1 MNTTSR
7 RHFLKAAGAAAAV
20 AATAAASGV
29 SVAADSSRR
38 KFSID
43 LNCGMI
49 GVKASPTEAIRWAK
63 QHGFESV
70 APAVDA
76 LAKLSDTA
84 LNELLGELKSLKLV
98 WGAAGRGF
106 SLRDDDAQFAE
117 LLREVTGW
125 AKAAARANVQ
135 RAATW
140 ISPRS
145 DSLTYLA
152 NFRLH
157 VRRLRAIAAVLGD
170 QGIRFG
176 LEYIGPKTSWS
187 GGRFPFIHSMAE
199 MKELIAEIN
208 RPNVGFLL
216 DSWHWYTAGET
227 ADDLLTLRNEDVVAC
242 HLNDAPAGL
251 ARDAQIDN
259 RRELPCATGVID
271 AKAFLRALVTIGYDG
286 PICAEPFYP
295 PLREMPPEKALET
308 VAAAMKKAVALLD

>member
-1 MNTTSR
+1 MEPICR
-7 RHFLKAAGAAAAV
+7 RRFFELAGAAGATAGMAAA
-20 AATAAASGV
+20 ARASAASGPP
-29 SVAADSSRR
+29 RR
-38 KFSID
+38 KFTID

-49 GVKASPTEAIRWAK
+49 GVKASPSEAIRWAK

-70 APAVDA
+70 APMVDA
-76 LAKLSDTA
+76 FAKLSDAA
-84 LNELLGELKSLKLV
+84 LDELLGELKSQGLV

-106 SLRDDDAQFAE
+106 AIREEESQFAE
-117 LLREVTGW
+117 LLRDVAGW
-125 AKAAARANVQ
+125 AKTAARANVR

-140 ISPRS
+140 VSPRS
-145 DSLTYLA
+145 DRLTYSA

-157 VRRLRAIAAVLGD
+157 ARRLRAIAKVLGD

-187 GGRFPFIHSMAE
+187 GGRFPFIHTMAE

-208 RPNVGFLL
+208 QPNVGFLL

-227 ADDLLTLRNEDVVAC
+227 AEDLLTLRNDDVVAC
-242 HLNDAPAGL
+242 HLNDAPAGV
-251 ARDAQIDN
+251 ARDEQIDN

-271 AKAFLRALVTIGYDG
+271 AKAFLRSLAEIGYDG
-286 PICAEPFYP
+286 PLCAEPFYP

-308 VAAAMKKAVALLD
+308 VAAAMKKAAALLD